1 MRILA
6 YLLFTISV
14 IMLVSCEKNND
25 DDVYSYDLSVTGDT
39 TNVFSETGEEREYIL
54 QLISI
59 PKITPEQAETILKS
73 SDIVFKSE
81 HNRFS
86 VSDSVII
93 DNTIRLKIK
102 CNENIVSDTIADRID
117 VVIAGPGLT
126 INTSFYLS
134 QAGSDIRYEYKIVS
148 EYMSDFTIPN
158 EGGVFKI
165 PIKCSRIKYLNS
177 KYVLEEPC
185 SLSGIRYKSSIVNAA
200 WVHSDRIYSG
210 VNPGD
215 YVIELNASQPFN
227 IDGKFSWWVGLFSNN
242 ISIYNLN
249 IFHNQTPGEEYF
261 IGTSSFFK
269 SEILQ

>member
-59 PKITPEQAETILKS
+59 PKITPEQAEIILKS
-73 SDIVFKSE
+73 SDIDFKSE
-81 HNRFS
+81 HNSFS
-86 VSDSVII
+86 VSDSTIM

-102 CNENIVSDTIADRID
+102 CNENIGTDSISDWIH
-117 VVIAGPGLT
+117 VVIAGPELT
-126 INTSFYLS
+126 VKTSFYLS

-148 EYMSDFTIPN
+148 EIMNDFTIPG
-158 EGGVFKI
+158 EGGLFHI

-185 SLSGIRYKSSIVNAA
+185 SLSGIRYKSSILNAA

-210 VNPGD
+210 VKPGE
-215 YVIELNASQPFN
+215 YIIELNASQPYN
-227 IDGKFSWWVGLFSNN
+227 IDGKFSWWVGLFNNN
-242 ISIYNLN
+242 ISVYHLN
-249 IFHNQTPGEEYF
+249 IFHNQTPGDEYY
-261 IGTSSFFK
+261 IGASSLFK
-269 SEILQ
+269 SEIIE

>member
-39 TNVFSETGEEREYIL
+39 TNVFSETGEEREYIF

-73 SDIVFKSE
+73 SDIDF
-81 HNRFS
+81 NRNIIVS
-86 VSDSVII
+86 VSDPGYYC
-93 DNTIRLKIK
+93 NTIILKIK
-102 CNENIVSDTIADRID
+102 CNENIVSEQLLIGLIFNFRVRILMS
-117 VVIAGPGLT
+117 IHHL
-126 INTSFYLS
+126 LS
-134 QAGSDIRYEYKIVS
+134 QAGSDIRYEYKLVS
-148 EYMSDFTIPN
+148 EYMSNFTIPN
-158 EGGVFKI
+158 EGGVFNI

-177 KYVLEEPC
+177 KYVLEEAC
-185 SLSGIRYKSSIVNAA
+185 SLSDIRYKSSIVNAA

-249 IFHNQTPGEEYF
+249 IFYN
-261 IGTSSFFK
+261 
-269 SEILQ
+269 

>member
-73 SDIVFKSE
+73 SDIDFKSE

-117 VVIAGPGLT
+117 IVIAGSELN

-148 EYMSDFTIPN
+148 EYMSNFTIPN
-158 EGGVFKI
+158 EGGVFNI

-177 KYVLEEPC
+177 KYVLEEAC
-185 SLSGIRYKSSIVNAA
+185 SLSGIRYKSSVINAA
-200 WVHSDRIYSG
+200 WVHSDRIYRG

-215 YVIELNASQPFN
+215 YIIELNASQPFN
-227 IDGKFSWWVGLFSNN
+227 IDGMFSWSVGLFNN
-242 ISIYNLN
+242 DVLIYNLN
-249 IFHNQTPGEEYF
+249 IFHNQTPGDEYY

-269 SEILQ
+269 SEIIE